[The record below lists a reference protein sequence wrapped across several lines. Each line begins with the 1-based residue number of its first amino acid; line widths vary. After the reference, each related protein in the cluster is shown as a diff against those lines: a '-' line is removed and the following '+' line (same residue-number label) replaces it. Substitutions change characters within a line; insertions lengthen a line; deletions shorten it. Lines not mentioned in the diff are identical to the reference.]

1 MKHVIIFPV
10 YAFLFILSLLIG
22 VILWSYSFRK
32 SDFRKGTSFI
42 NTKLIKFADWY
53 SITRE

>member
-22 VILWSYSFRK
+22 VTVWSYSFRK

-42 NTKLIKFADWY
+42 NTKLIRFSDWY